1 MVVKYSDAEIAK
13 NATFNKIKESITWL
27 EKYSDKAYP
36 LNLTKY
42 RREQKELKVKQKELE
57 DLFKLNKELNV
68 KNIQADI
75 AAINAAKEK
84 IDKNTAWLKR
94 VSGDIYIDETVKVM
108 NSMIPQSATA
118 KTN

>member
-1 MVVKYSDAEIAK
+1 MRLNPNFQARNFI
-13 NATFNKIKESITWL
+13 SIW
-27 EKYSDKAYP
+27 KAYP

-42 RREQKELKVKQKELE
+42 RQEQKELKAKQKELE

-68 KNIQADI
+68 KNIQADM

-108 NSMIPQSATA
+108 KNMITQSATA